1 MKCKTKKND
10 VYEIVT
16 ESQNKKIVCLQ
27 SSDPWKCYKNMRHVI
42 YAEI

>member
-27 SSDPWKCYKNMRHVI
+27 SSDPLKVL
-42 YAEI
+42 